1 MLTGGG
7 RNNRL
12 THASSSSLDHQARNL
27 HATQCTYE
35 GQKFS
40 KTTFACQQPFFLG
53 LFSLKW
59 EIEFYQIT
67 TLDKEVWKIDLMRQ
81 RNLLDRLKK
90 WRSDGFFLKL
100 FLWCIMRNYLLWEFP
115 ENCLIDNSFEH
126 KIVFYHSVHC
136 FIQKYDSSWTVL
148 TKWCHMERY
157 KMSYLVFCFSDKSN
171 KLNDNLPF
179 WSTFDQSQKPSW

>member
-1 MLTGGG
+1 MGKIETTQVMKKATCSYCACWLEVGEIIAW
-7 RNNRL
+7 L
-12 THASSSSLDHQARNL
+12 THPPQVWITKREIYMPHSVLMKGKN
-27 HATQCTYE
+27 
-35 GQKFS
+35 FS

-100 FLWCIMRNYLLWEFP
+100 FLCCIMRNYC
-115 ENCLIDNSFEH
+115 EN
-126 KIVFYHSVHC
+126 
-136 FIQKYDSSWTVL
+136 
-148 TKWCHMERY
+148 
-157 KMSYLVFCFSDKSN
+157 
-171 KLNDNLPF
+171 
-179 WSTFDQSQKPSW
+179 SQKIASLTILLNIK

>member
-27 HATQCTYE
+27 HATQCTYG

-90 WRSDGFFLKL
+90 WRSDGFFLTFFVLYNEKL
-100 FLWCIMRNYLLWEFP
+100 FVVRIPRKLPHWQFFWT
-115 ENCLIDNSFEH
+115 
-126 KIVFYHSVHC
+126 KIVIYHSVHY
-136 FIQKYDSSWTVL
+136 FIQKYYSSWTVL

-157 KMSYLVFCFSDKSN
+157 KMTYLVFCFSDKSN
-171 KLNDNLPF
+171 KLYDNLPF